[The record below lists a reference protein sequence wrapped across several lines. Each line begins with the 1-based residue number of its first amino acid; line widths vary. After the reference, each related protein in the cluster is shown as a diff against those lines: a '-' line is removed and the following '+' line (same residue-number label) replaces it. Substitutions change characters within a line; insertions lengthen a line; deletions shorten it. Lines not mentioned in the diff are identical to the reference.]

1 MCLISCFVRTLLKDH
16 GFICWK
22 KIGIMLPPLC
32 SGEYQCLSSPFCPL
46 VVCHRYLKDFYLIT
60 HLKLMFEF
68 PIRRYT
74 DYKLCV
80 EFLNLH
86 DLCGFHVREDP
97 PVLLR
102 FTRTLNL
109 YIDLCFS
116 HNVNYHVLCTNSTNY
131 GLSMLITNPT
141 TMTTFNLIQQS
152 IISVALNLV
161 KVVSGVVLLVPA
173 RSQTLTPSLKSNC
186 LLTMAIWS
194 SSVSR
199 LDDLSLI
206 LDLTCT
212 IMPHRLWLKA
222 LKIVLSITLV
232 YPFIFFMLALGNAL
246 LCCKLNFGISE
257 SLRLCLDLWVFT

>member
-32 SGEYQCLSSPFCPL
+32 SGEYQCLSNPFCPL
-46 VVCHRYLKDFYLIT
+46 VVCLRYLKDFYLIT

-116 HNVNYHVLCTNSTNY
+116 HNVNYHVLCTNSTNC

-141 TMTTFNLIQQS
+141 TMTAFNLIQQHHLRS
-152 IISVALNLV
+152 SKPCQSRFWCSPPRAGEIPDFDAFFEV
-161 KVVSGVVLLVPA
+161 K
-173 RSQTLTPSLKSNC
+173 
-186 LLTMAIWS
+186 
-194 SSVSR
+194 
-199 LDDLSLI
+199 
-206 LDLTCT
+206 
-212 IMPHRLWLKA
+212 
-222 LKIVLSITLV
+222 LSIDHGYLVLQCFTLGR
-232 YPFIFFMLALGNAL
+232 FIAN
-246 LCCKLNFGISE
+246 S
-257 SLRLCLDLWVFT
+257 

>member
-1 MCLISCFVRTLLKDH
+1 
-16 GFICWK
+16 
-22 KIGIMLPPLC
+22 
-32 SGEYQCLSSPFCPL
+32 
-46 VVCHRYLKDFYLIT
+46 
-60 HLKLMFEF
+60 MFEF

-116 HNVNYHVLCTNSTNY
+116 HNVNYHVLCTNSTNC

-141 TMTTFNLIQQS
+141 TMTAFNLIQQS

-161 KVVSGVVLLVPA
+161 KAVSGVVLLVPA
-173 RSQTLTPSLKSNC
+173 RSQTLTPSQ
-186 LLTMAIWS
+186 T
-194 SSVSR
+194 
-199 LDDLSLI
+199 
-206 LDLTCT
+206 
-212 IMPHRLWLKA
+212 
-222 LKIVLSITLV
+222 V
-232 YPFIFFMLALGNAL
+232 Y
-246 LCCKLNFGISE
+246 
-257 SLRLCLDLWVFT
+257 